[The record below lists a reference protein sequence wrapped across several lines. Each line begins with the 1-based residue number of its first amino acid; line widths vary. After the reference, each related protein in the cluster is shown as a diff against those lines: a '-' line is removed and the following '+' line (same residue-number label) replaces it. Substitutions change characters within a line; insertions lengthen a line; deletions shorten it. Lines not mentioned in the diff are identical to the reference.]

1 MKPLRELY
9 KRFYRSDIPITG
21 WTTKLIQLFE
31 DFQNVFTSDENAKI
45 FNTMLP
51 LVAWQQQSIA
61 ELINNSST
69 YDAMHGLDSTFI
81 PDKETRDVMEWIRV
95 MMELVNKLV
104 TIFDTFNQGLLWIPQ
119 TFMTTSI
126 ASKCATFVKNHMPN
140 RW

>member
-1 MKPLRELY
+1 
-9 KRFYRSDIPITG
+9 
-21 WTTKLIQLFE
+21 
-31 DFQNVFTSDENAKI
+31 
-45 FNTMLP
+45 MLP

-119 TFMTTSI
+119 TFMTKSI
-126 ASKCATFVKNHMPN
+126 ASNCATFVKNHMSN
-140 RW
+140 RWQFHIYCYNAAAFEDAVVVRLQRHGSRQDGQWSVLGATRFCSMYPG